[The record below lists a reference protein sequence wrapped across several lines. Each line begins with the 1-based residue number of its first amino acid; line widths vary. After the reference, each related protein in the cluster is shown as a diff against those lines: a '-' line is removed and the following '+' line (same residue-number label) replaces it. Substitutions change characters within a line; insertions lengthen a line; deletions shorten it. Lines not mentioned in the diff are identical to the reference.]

1 MLTSEEKLELAKL
14 LEYRTR
20 SSFEIRRQRCIA
32 ADMRLGMWENGRFV
46 GHGLAELVGK
56 ARHGKVSLPKMLRGA
71 NAFKISDQQP
81 RFRANPA
88 TECNNATCPAAR
100 EITIRQP
107 QAFPCNVRSL
117 SSTVTQKPTRAFS
130 IKISFTELARADGCK
145 SLHDLPVS
153 SLRARNFFA

>member
-1 MLTSEEKLELAKL
+1 MHRL
-14 LEYRTR
+14 
-20 SSFEIRRQRCIA
+20 

-56 ARHGKVSLPKMLRGA
+56 ARHGKLALPKMLCGA
-71 NAFKISDQQP
+71 NALKISDQQP
-81 RFRANPA
+81 RFRANAA

-130 IKISFTELARADGCK
+130 LKICFMN
-145 SLHDLPVS
+145 LPVPMAAKAFTICLYPRFGRGTFS
-153 SLRARNFFA
+153 HKKYK